1 MGAVS
6 DVSNWN
12 WPLGKGGRVG
22 VAERRG
28 GPSQW
33 PVGSGFNCP
42 IGRADGFWGLIGEE
56 RIELN
61 WVGFC
66 DEFWGG
72 VGCCF

>member
-12 WPLGKGGRVG
+12 WPLGKGGQVG

-33 PVGSGFNCP
+33 VLGVGS
-42 IGRADGFWGLIGEE
+42 IARLGRVDGF
-56 RIELN
+56 
-61 WVGFC
+61 
-66 DEFWGG
+66 G
-72 VGCCF
+72 V